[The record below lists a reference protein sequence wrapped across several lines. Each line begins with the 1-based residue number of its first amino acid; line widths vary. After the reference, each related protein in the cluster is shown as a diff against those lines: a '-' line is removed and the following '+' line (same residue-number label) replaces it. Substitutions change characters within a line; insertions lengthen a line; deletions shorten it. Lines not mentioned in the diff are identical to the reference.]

1 MNIKNEQKLP
11 VKFVF
16 TYGWS
21 VTQRSPHC
29 WGECYV
35 TLQITAAKGTTGSVN
50 QFYFQSGV
58 VLGFLSVHTK

>member
-1 MNIKNEQKLP
+1 MNITNEQTLC

-29 WGECYV
+29 WGERSV
-35 TLQITAAKGTTGSVN
+35 TLQITASKGTTGSVN
-50 QFYFQSGV
+50 QFYFQSG
-58 VLGFLSVHTK
+58 LGFLSVHTK